1 MSAALFMWRFCAKHR
16 TASRATPGLYYVVE
30 AGSEVNGITP
40 ASCMLATSTET
51 TLNIPN
57 KGTKGFYKIRVSVTP
72 VVVQE

>member
-1 MSAALFMWRFCAKHR
+1 MWRFCAKHR

-30 AGSEVNGITP
+30 AGTEPDGTVP
-40 ASCMLATSTET
+40 ASCKLSTSAET
-51 TLNIPN
+51 TLPVPN